1 MADSSTKKR
10 VKALLRESQQAEDIY
25 RKRELVQ
32 QALDLDPSSEN
43 ANLWMAVYS
52 EDVQQREYYIQRVL
66 EINPRNR
73 WVALLRKLPSVEERM
88 AMQQSSPT
96 LQQTPQK
103 KSGNIVITLIMF
115 TAFSLVA
122 LGVMLLFRTNEFRQE
137 TYLAENGLTAVA
149 TITDKTWR
157 NDDDTTYYRLWY
169 SFEAIYKNE
178 QTRFDDVY
186 SDVPKNVY
194 NVIQIGEQHE
204 ILYLPDDPTAAQ
216 LASVGNPEAVQT
228 SFTRDIILYSFLTT
242 IPIDIAMVMWV
253 IKRSRKKKEEGEYN
267 QGIYT

>member
-25 RKRELVQ
+25 RKRKLVQ

-88 AMQQSSPT
+88 AMQQSSSP

-103 KSGNIVITLIMF
+103 KSGNIIITMIMF

-122 LGVMLLFRTNEFRQE
+122 LGVMLLFRTNQYRQE
-137 TYLAENGLTAVA
+137 TYLAESGVTAIA

-178 QTRFDDVY
+178 QTQFDDVY
-186 SDVPKNVY
+186 SDVPKKVY
-194 NVIQIGEQHE
+194 NAIQIGEQHE
-204 ILYLPDDPTAAQ
+204 ILYLPEDPTVAQ
-216 LASVGNPEAVQT
+216 LASQGNAETVQS
-228 SFTRDIILYSFLTT
+228 SFVRDLIVYSFFAT
-242 IPIDIAMVMWV
+242 IPVDIAVVMWV
-253 IKRSRKKKEEGEYN
+253 IKRSRKEKAEGEYN
-267 QGIYT
+267 QEI